1 VALET
6 ARDPEAAERLFVR
19 LGTTSLSEPSPPT
32 WSYLLMQTHPTLMQR
47 IAMAEAWKT
56 RAGHASP

>member
-1 VALET
+1 
-6 ARDPEAAERLFVR
+6 
-19 LGTTSLSEPSPPT
+19 
-32 WSYLLMQTHPTLMQR
+32 MQTHPTLIQR